1 MAAHMTEKPAVQPA
15 ETGWARSRRLR
26 RDTVRTCLPAVAVED
41 RGRARERAGDAEGNI
56 VRGED

>member
-1 MAAHMTEKPAVQPA
+1 MTEKPAAQPA

-41 RGRARERAGDAEGNI
+41 RGRARERAGDAEANI